1 MGKQALAAVG
11 STTSICNMLVN
22 FFNGISTGA
31 GVVISNY
38 FGSRDDKSL
47 HQAIET
53 TISSAL
59 LIGLAV
65 SLLSLPLVPVMLELM
80 DTQPDVIG
88 LASVYLRIYF
98 LGVIFLFT
106 YNMGSCILRAV
117 GDTKRPLMFLIISS
131 VLNIVLD
138 LAFVVWMDMGIGGA
152 AFATILSEAVSA
164 VLVCVCLCRTE
175 DVYRLDLRHLGVDW
189 KILRR
194 IFMIGLPVGVQQS
207 LTAFS
212 NAFVQTYINGF
223 GSTAIAA
230 GWSCHVKVDQFSILP
245 VQSIGQATTTF
256 VSQNLGAGKLDR
268 AKQGTKIAVR
278 MGVAVL
284 VAIGVC
290 IYFSSEGLVRL
301 FNGEADVLY
310 YGILFITLMIPFR
323 FFSAVNQ
330 VYAGAL
336 RGAKDS
342 IGPMLIML
350 FSFVLVRQIYLWIAT
365 RYLYN
370 VYVVGLGYPVGW
382 IVSALLNR
390 FYYFHC
396 GWERRFQKEL
406 HRESS
411 MK

>member
-22 FFNGISTGA
+22 FFNGISIGA

-310 YGILFITLMIPFR
+310 YGTLFITLMICLC
-323 FFSAVNQ
+323 VI
-330 VYAGAL
+330 
-336 RGAKDS
+336 K
-342 IGPMLIML
+342 
-350 FSFVLVRQIYLWIAT
+350 
-365 RYLYN
+365 
-370 VYVVGLGYPVGW
+370 
-382 IVSALLNR
+382 
-390 FYYFHC
+390 
-396 GWERRFQKEL
+396 K
-406 HRESS
+406 
-411 MK
+411 